1 MKRNQAA
8 AAAVSD
14 VEDCQKKQ
22 KCHSRV
28 YHTILNTPLYL
39 YLYKNYKSLSS
50 RFYPVAKI
58 QVAQASMAPA
68 QAATIIANT
77 WRRFSN
83 SGKLLRFQVKDYS
96 PDFKDFINGKN
107 IPYKMCYEQDQ
118 AYLESIKQADYAG
131 IFEFDGENQDFRYS
145 LVNLFYRQKVTWEQ
159 KATFDFMI
167 GATQVYGPFSAYPIL
182 DFNVSDFSQESK
194 KLLMPFMHNGF
205 GFDGFTPDKIAI
217 FKEKIK
223 ALPVSE
229 RFFFVFNQQSMDE
242 AGSTPSSHS
251 ILREYTSQMANF
263 PGVRLLNAKYL
274 RNNPDSLHINYKH
287 NPDGLSEINS
297 RTHPRFLSYNGILC
311 LSYGAE
317 NALGQVA
324 YGEENWCKMIPRLG
338 EQKIEDVDYFT
349 QKSARPTISSD
360 SYFFKLI
367 EHKKERVHGT
377 LAEYPEVVAH
387 DNVHRYLI
395 SFAGKNVREA
405 INRLI
410 DNARQAFEIKWS
422 KDIWIMRDLNL
433 LDLAI
438 SRLRSKYAYHGN
450 GYQSVESPKE
460 YTTRLF
466 SSCLLSQYPTEEV
479 EKNRELRNA
488 HVMTDQF
495 GVPRQILLLVIL
507 DLVQNPEEWDKFDI
521 VNHPDY
527 FDNPHKAWLLMANY
541 LKDKHLLSADMK
553 SNIIKLEYFIK
564 NYYSQEKS
572 LDQLDSD
579 EFISSL
585 KQEFKGLENTL
596 YCYNVQLDNKSFF
609 LGFTPELKKEQE
621 QDKAKARGKRFTLSR

>member
-8 AAAVSD
+8 AAAAVSD
-14 VEDCQKKQ
+14 LEDCQKKQ

-39 YLYKNYKSLSS
+39 YLYKNYKNLSN
-50 RFYPVAKI
+50 RFYSATPI
-58 QVAQASMAPA
+58 QVAQASMTPE
-68 QAATIIANT
+68 QAVTIIANT
-77 WRRFSN
+77 WRHFSN
-83 SGKLLRFQVKDYS
+83 SGKLLSFQVKNHS
-96 PDFKDFINGKN
+96 PDFSDFLNAQD

-118 AYLESIKQADYAG
+118 SYLESIKQADYDG
-131 IFEFDGENQDFRYS
+131 IFEFDGENEDLRYS
-145 LVNLFYRQKVTWEQ
+145 LVNLFYRQKITWEQ

-167 GATQVYGPFSAYPIL
+167 GAAQVYGQFSAYPIL

-205 GFDGFTPDKIAI
+205 GFDEFTPDKIAI

-229 RFFFVFNQQSMDE
+229 RFFFVFHEQSMNE

-251 ILREYTSQMANF
+251 ILREYTSQMVNF
-263 PGVRLLNAKYL
+263 PGVRLLNANYS
-274 RNNPDSLHINYKH
+274 PDNSYSLHIDYNH

-297 RTHPRFLSYNGILC
+297 RTHPRFLSYKGVLC
-311 LSYGAE
+311 FSYGVE

-338 EQKIEDVDYFT
+338 KQTIDDVDYFT

-367 EHKKERVHGT
+367 ERKKERVHGA

-387 DNVHRYLI
+387 DNAHRYII
-395 SFAGKNVREA
+395 SFAGKNVRKA

-410 DNARQAFEIKWS
+410 DNARQVFEIKWS

-438 SRLRSKYAYHGN
+438 SRLRSKYNYHGN

-466 SSCLLSQYPTEEV
+466 SSCLLSHYPIEEV
-479 EKNRELRNA
+479 EKNRELRSA

-495 GVPRQILLLVIL
+495 GVPRQMLLLTLL
-507 DLVQNPEEWDKFDI
+507 DLIQNPEKWDKFDI
-521 VNHPDY
+521 VNNPEY
-527 FDNPHKAWLLMANY
+527 FDGPHQAWLLMANY

-564 NYYSQEKS
+564 NYYNQEKS

-579 EFISSL
+579 EFISRL
-585 KQEFKGLENTL
+585 KKEFKGLENTL
-596 YCYNVQLDNKSFF
+596 YRYNVQRDNKSFF
-609 LGFTPELKKEQE
+609 LGF
-621 QDKAKARGKRFTLSR
+621 KAPKAPFDEFIPLRQIAQ